1 MSEGP
6 FLWFYADLRG
16 GWESQNDRS
25 SRWLHLCIC
34 RRRGSLPDVCVTSS
48 LLII

>member
-16 GWESQNDRS
+16 GWGSQNDP
-25 SRWLHLCIC
+25 LA
-34 RRRGSLPDVCVTSS
+34 PVD
-48 LLII
+48 LLMLNAS